1 MSDTDVRQTPDAGK
15 TVTDAAPDRVVE
27 AVGKYALPCAVC
39 EKKLMNARNLYW
51 HLRLVH
57 KQVHAEADVE
67 VKSALD
73 AWKVSKYGSDAR
85 SSAAAAGAGPDAP
98 SDAVAGLL

>member
-1 MSDTDVRQTPDAGK
+1 MSETDVRHSARSDVRHDQASTPIA
-15 TVTDAAPDRVVE
+15 

-39 EKKLMNARNLYW
+39 DKKLMNARNLYW

-57 KQVHAEADVE
+57 EQVHAEADVE

-85 SSAAAAGAGPDAP
+85 LSSAAAGAGPDAP

>member
-1 MSDTDVRQTPDAGK
+1 MSRL
-15 TVTDAAPDRVVE
+15 R
-27 AVGKYALPCAVC
+27 
-39 EKKLMNARNLYW
+39 NARNLYW

-57 KQVHAEADVE
+57 DLVEAEARLE

-73 AWKVSKYGSDAR
+73 VWKFLKYGNAARLTSD
-85 SSAAAAGAGPDAP
+85 AAGAGPDAP